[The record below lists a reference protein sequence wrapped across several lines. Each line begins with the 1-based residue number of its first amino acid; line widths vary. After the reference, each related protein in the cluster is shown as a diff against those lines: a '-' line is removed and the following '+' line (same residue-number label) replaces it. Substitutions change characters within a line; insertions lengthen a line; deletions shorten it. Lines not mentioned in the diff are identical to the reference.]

1 MESNIPADPEQYAKD
16 WIEEILT
23 ASASG
28 PWCSND
34 LWYDFRESF
43 EKWDVR
49 TFKRLTKNTRSRVR
63 DTLRRNGVWVDLF
76 LREGTSLQ
84 LFRVLQEETQTKW
97 SKEEVEKERELAEKE
112 GREWNKWAY

>member
-1 MESNIPADPEQYAKD
+1 M
-16 WIEEILT
+16 
-23 ASASG
+23 
-28 PWCSND
+28 
-34 LWYDFRESF
+34 
-43 EKWDVR
+43 
-49 TFKRLTKNTRSRVR
+49 
-63 DTLRRNGVWVDLF
+63 WVDLF